1 MAELT
6 TLEISLII
14 GLILL
19 KITVAIIIILVKKR
33 KRGDK
38 LNFNRKEN

>member
-1 MAELT
+1 MTELT

-19 KITVAIIIILVKKR
+19 KITIALIIILVKKR
-33 KRGDK
+33 KSKNKQLAVRN
-38 LNFNRKEN
+38 L

>member
-38 LNFNRKEN
+38 LYFNRKEN

>member
-6 TLEISLII
+6 TLEISLVI

-19 KITVAIIIILVKKR
+19 KITVAVIIILVKKR
-33 KRGDK
+33 KREDK